1 MNTPEAKITMRQVL
15 LWTTALIL
23 AVMGQRQFGAGGI
36 LRDALLLY
44 GAAVVLFVVAVRR
57 LHLQPAARSQPAP
70 VPLPARGR
78 LLAWCLGAV
87 LAAAGMLRFYS
98 RTADNL
104 GVWLWLAGV
113 LIMVFSP
120 LEKIPRPSRH
130 FVQRHRQEII
140 IFVVLI
146 LLAGGMRFYHLG
158 QFPPA
163 AYLDE
168 ADNGLE
174 ALKLLDASAYIP
186 YTRASNGHP
195 TLFLYLL
202 GLGFRLFGEGVLA
215 MRLVTAFIGLA
226 TVAAFYFLVREW
238 SGMRP
243 AQWATFALAVSRWH
257 VNFSRVVFEAVL
269 TPFFAV
275 LTMWFLARALRTG
288 RWRDYAWAGLSL
300 GLGLQGYLGYRV
312 FPIIVVVYLLLYVLA
327 SPGLLRRIWAGVLA
341 LAVAAIIG
349 FGPLAVYFARFPE
362 DFTHRAA
369 QASVMEDIEREGS
382 YQPLRDNIR
391 KTALMFVYQG
401 DPRPRHN
408 LPNAPMLDRWSAVF
422 FMLGLGY
429 ALYRWR
435 DPDHLILW
443 LWLAVGALPGV
454 LSLADSNPHSL
465 RTIINL
471 PAVFLAVA
479 AFWNPTT
486 TLFQRVFQPW
496 GRQGVLA
503 VGVALLAL
511 SGWQNADAYF
521 RRQAGDRAVYY
532 DFDPD
537 QNMAA
542 QFALE
547 HGRTHRLLISPALT
561 NHSAIKF
568 IDYRIPYEDFLVN
581 RHLPIRENVTQPVMF
596 ILEPA
601 HGSIVQRLQELYPG
615 GRLTVHNDRY
625 GQIAFYSYALAPE
638 DVTSIQGLPAA
649 YYAGPEIEGSPAFT
663 RRDTALALQWDT
675 PPLPLPFSAEWR
687 GSLFVPAYGDYLLSL
702 ECLGGRAS
710 LVLGEEEI
718 LTAEDGRQETMRRLP
733 AGFHP
738 LRVTAHVASAP
749 AGLYLRWTP
758 PGGTEE
764 VISQVYFYD
773 EGLSRFGLLGRY
785 FRGADQFGGQPA
797 LVQIDAYIAP
807 NDPLPAPFSIEWS
820 GKIYIPR
827 AGVYAFGTN
836 SDDGSYL
843 FIDGQMIVD
852 NGGHHGDVYKEGMIQ
867 LTEGFHDIILR
878 YFQVD
883 GGRKIELW
891 WTPPGGAHELVPAH
905 YLRPPGVSLEEL
917 PPAPAVVPAVPA
929 AGPVPP
935 MSGVDLIVSWGGEG
949 EAPGQFRT
957 PRGAAVDAQGR
968 VYVADAGNGRV
979 QVFSAEGDFLA
990 AWTQAAEPLREPF
1003 DVAVGPDGRVY
1014 VLDSARQVIARYS
1027 PEGNFEK
1034 EFGGE
1039 LAMYGPRGIGVDLAG
1054 SIYVADT
1061 GGSRVLKLS
1070 PDGELLAVVAGF
1082 GTDPGHVNQPTDV
1095 AVDSLGRIYIA
1106 DTLNMRLQVLDAAGG
1121 YLGEWPIAGANTT
1134 DSPHLAVDARDR
1146 LFLTDPEAHL
1156 VLVYDGQGK
1165 LLGQWGGEG
1174 SAPGQFR
1181 KAVGIAAGPDGLIA
1195 VTDVYNHRVQTFR
1208 VR

>member
-1 MNTPEAKITMRQVL
+1 MNTAETRLTLRHVVL
-15 LWTTALIL
+15 WLAALIL
-23 AVMGQRQFGAGGI
+23 ALMGQRQFETGGI
-36 LRDALLLY
+36 IRDALLLY
-44 GAAVVLFVVAVRR
+44 GAAAVLFVLAVRGVPLQLPAR
-57 LHLQPAARSQPAP
+57 AQPAA
-70 VPLPARGR
+70 VPLPARWR
-78 LLAWCLGAV
+78 LAVWCGGAV
-87 LAAAGMLRFYS
+87 LASAGMLRFYS
-98 RTADNL
+98 RTAENL
-104 GVWLWLAGV
+104 GLGLWLAGV
-113 LIMVFSP
+113 IVMAISP
-120 LEKIPRPSRH
+120 VGKLPRLSRD
-130 FVQRHRQEII
+130 FFQRHRQE
-140 IFVVLI
+140 LI
-146 LLAGGMRFYHLG
+146 VFALLMLAAAGMRFYHLG

-174 ALKLLDASAYIP
+174 ALKLLDSSVYIP

-215 MRLVTAFIGLA
+215 MRLVTACIGLA

-238 SGMRP
+238 FGMRP
-243 AQWATFALAVSRWH
+243 AQWAAFALAVSRWH

-288 RWRDYAWAGLSL
+288 RWRDYAWAGLAL

-312 FPIIVVVYLLLYVLA
+312 FPVIVTLYLLLHILA
-327 SPGLLRRIWAGVLA
+327 WPGLLRRIWAGVLA
-341 LAVAAIIG
+341 LTVAAIIG
-349 FGPLAVYFARFPE
+349 FGPLAVYFVRFPE
-362 DFTHRAA
+362 DFTHRAT
-369 QASVMEDIEREGS
+369 QASVMQDIEREGS
-382 YQPLRDNIR
+382 YQPLKDNIR

-408 LPNAPMLDRWSAVF
+408 LPNAPMLDRWSAIF

-443 LWLAVGALPGV
+443 LWLPIGALPGV

-479 AFWNPTT
+479 AFWNPTIA
-486 TLFQRVFQPW
+486 LFRRVFQPW
-496 GRQGVLA
+496 GSRGVLA
-503 VGVALLAL
+503 ASVLLLAF
-511 SGWQNADAYF
+511 SGWLNADAYF
-521 RRQAGDRAVYY
+521 RKQAGDRAVYY

-537 QNMAA
+537 QNLAA

-581 RHLPIRENVTQPVMF
+581 RHLPIREAVTQPVMF

-601 HGSIVQRLQELYPG
+601 HQSIVQRLQELYPG
-615 GRLTVHNDRY
+615 GRLGTHTDRY
-625 GQIAFYSYALAPE
+625 GQVAFYSYALTPE
-638 DVTSIQGLPAA
+638 DITGIQGLPAA
-649 YYAGPEIEGSPAFT
+649 YYAGPEIGGTPAFT
-663 RRDTALALQWDT
+663 RRDPTLDLEWET
-675 PPLPLPFSAEWR
+675 PPLSLPFSAEWR
-687 GSLFVPAYGDYLLSL
+687 GSLFVPAYGDYGLSL
-702 ECLGGRAS
+702 ECRGGRAV

-718 LTAEDGRQETMRRLP
+718 LTAEGERRETARRLP
-733 AGFHP
+733 AGFYP
-738 LRVTAHVASAP
+738 IRVSAQFAALP
-749 AGLYLRWTP
+749 AGLHLRWTP

-764 VISQVYFYD
+764 AVPQVYLYD

-785 FRGADQFGGQPA
+785 FHGADQFGGQPA
-797 LVQIDAYIAP
+797 LIQIDPYIAP
-807 NDPLPAPFSIEWS
+807 NDPLPAPFSIEWV

-852 NGGHHGDVYKEGMIQ
+852 NGGHHGDVYREGMIQ
-867 LTEGFHDIILR
+867 LSEGFHDIILR

-917 PPAPAVVPAVPA
+917 PALPSAPAIPA

-935 MSGVDLIVSWGGEG
+935 VAGVDLVASWGSEG
-949 EAPGQFRT
+949 DAPGQFRT
-957 PRGAAVDAQGR
+957 PRGVAMDAQGR

-979 QVFSAEGDFLA
+979 QVFSAQGDFIA
-990 AWTQAAEPLREPF
+990 AWTTAAEPLQEPF
-1003 DVAVGPDGRVY
+1003 DVAVAPDGRVY
-1014 VLDSARQVIARYS
+1014 VLDVARQVIARFS
-1027 PEGNFEK
+1027 PEGAFEK
-1034 EFGGE
+1034 EFGAD
-1039 LAMYGPRGIGVDLAG
+1039 LAMYGPRGLGVDLAG
-1054 SIYVADT
+1054 NIYVADT
-1061 GGSRVLKLS
+1061 GGSRILKLS
-1070 PDGELLAVVAGF
+1070 PEGELLAVLAGF
-1082 GTDPGHVNQPTDV
+1082 GAGPGQVNQPTDA

-1106 DTLNMRLQVLDAAGG
+1106 DVLNMRLQVLDSAGG
-1121 YLGEWPIAGANTT
+1121 YLGEWPISGANTT
-1134 DSPHLAVDARDR
+1134 DSPHLAVDAAGR
-1146 LFLTDPEAHL
+1146 LFLTDPEAHI
-1156 VLVYDGQGK
+1156 VLVYDGQGNR
-1165 LLGQWGGEG
+1165 LGQWGGEG
-1174 SAPGQFR
+1174 TGPGQFR
-1181 KAVGIAAGPDGLIA
+1181 KAVGVAAGPDGLIA
-1195 VTDVYNHRVQTFR
+1195 VTDVYNHRVQTFQ